1 MHFSKPTTTTL
12 LLSLLPLMQLTTATT
27 GNATVL
33 NKCSF
38 PLYLWSVGGS
48 VGPSTLIQPNDQYT
62 EPLHYDPASGG
73 VALKITTSAGG
84 LFNGSPQTNFAY
96 TLDGQGVWYD
106 LSDVFGDAFAGE
118 ALAVV
123 ASKEDCPGIC
133 WPEGVDPNGASE
145 TKVCQ
150 ASADVTLTV
159 CAGSC

>member
-12 LLSLLPLMQLTTATT
+12 LLSPPPSHPTHHRHHRQRHRPQQMLFPPLSL
-27 GNATVL
+27 
-33 NKCSF
+33 
-38 PLYLWSVGGS
+38 
-48 VGPSTLIQPNDQYT
+48 YT

-145 TKVCQ
+145 TKVCE
-150 ASADVTLTV
+150 ASSDVTLTV